1 MKTSVT
7 ASIDERTMKV
17 VYALMEQRHM
27 TRSQAIDFLAL
38 QGMLRLKELNE
49 SESEQEEARA

>member
-49 SESEQEEARA
+49 SESDQEEARA